1 MILLKADWGRSG
13 SKHGWVNAGK
23 PIGASQLRA
32 ERELLAGN
40 WNVPKCG
47 FCDFYFYFSLFSFLS
62 FLPRGIFWLFSNCL
76 SFFLFEL
83 FYQTNSFLVRVNGL
97 NEVNMA
103 SSPPYIASNR
113 LD

>member
-1 MILLKADWGRSG
+1 VILLKADWGRSWGRSG
-13 SKHGWVNAGK
+13 SKHGWVYAGK

-32 ERELLAGN
+32 GRELLAGN

-47 FCDFYFYFSLFSFLS
+47 FCDSFLFSLFLI
-62 FLPRGIFWLFSNCL
+62 RGIFFLVVFQLLIFFSLNYFIRL
-76 SFFLFEL
+76 II
-83 FYQTNSFLVRVNGL
+83 FLVRVNGL

-103 SSPPYIASNR
+103 SSPTHIASNR